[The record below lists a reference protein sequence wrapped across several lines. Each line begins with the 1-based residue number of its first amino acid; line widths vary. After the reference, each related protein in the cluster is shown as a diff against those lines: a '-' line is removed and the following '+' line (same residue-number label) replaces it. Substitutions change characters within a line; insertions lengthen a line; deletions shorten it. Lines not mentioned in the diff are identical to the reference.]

1 MTPLETKIAAMI
13 APVLEAQSVQLVD
26 LSLKGGVLQIMAED
40 PQSRNLGVDQCAV
53 ISREVSAILD
63 VEDPIRGAY
72 RLEVSSPGIDR
83 PLVRL
88 SDYTDFAGLEAKVE
102 LSVPLDGQKK
112 FRGYLKGIE
121 DESGKVLID
130 TDQGSFALDF
140 DHIDK
145 ARLVM
150 TDELL
155 KKTAT
160 NKNKSI

>member
-130 TDQGSFALDF
+130 TDQGAFALDF